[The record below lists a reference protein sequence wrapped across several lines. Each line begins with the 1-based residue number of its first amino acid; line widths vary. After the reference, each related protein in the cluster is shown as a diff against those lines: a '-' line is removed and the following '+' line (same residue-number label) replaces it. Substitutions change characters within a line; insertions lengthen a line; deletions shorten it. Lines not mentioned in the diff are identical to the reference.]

1 MRNAIKTKEQ
11 LIKEVTILYQRIAA
25 LETIKARHLSVE
37 EILQQLGTLKA
48 YLINGLQMV
57 IRSSDGFAKKT
68 LPLPKM
74 LDIRKQQPQ
83 DLSLIPGGTV
93 MIRPGWY
100 LHWCRHCLE
109 PFRSKDPEPEQ
120 CGRRAC
126 RKKGWQTGNDYNSKE
141 RRS

>member
-1 MRNAIKTKEQ
+1 MKTKEQ
-11 LIKEVTILYQRIAA
+11 ILEEMAILCQRIAA
-25 LETIKARHLSVE
+25 LATTKTKHASVE
-37 EILQQLGTLKA
+37 DVLQQLKTFNIF
-48 YLINGLQMV
+48 LIKDLQMD
-57 IRSSDGFAKKT
+57 IWGSDRFAKKV

-74 LDIRKQQPQ
+74 LDTVEQQPQ
-83 DLSLIPGGTV
+83 DLSLTPGGTV

-126 RKKGWQTGNDYNSKE
+126 RKKGWRTGDDYASKE